1 MRKRQKNERVI
12 PKGSVKVPPIFEGNK
27 VEGDKD
33 LTLLE
38 LIERNP
44 VQLDALVKNPVW
56 QYLMKH
62 FNSTEQSL
70 INALILNN
78 SQDKSMYIRGSIDT
92 VREYINVFNSLMKIN
107 SKKSV

>member
-1 MRKRQKNERVI
+1 MRIKKQNDVEIK
-12 PKGSVKVPPIFEGNK
+12 KGSVKVPPIFEGNK

-44 VQLDALVKNPVW
+44 VQLDSLVKNPIW
-56 QYLMKH
+56 QYLIKH

-92 VREYINVFNSLMKIN
+92 VREYIGVFNSLMKIN